1 MVTLHRSQ
9 WLSVS
14 LYIIIFVF
22 VIGCV
27 SKTSLSPDI
36 AKESSLYGNLSRS
49 QALEIVRTKARIGGS
64 DADYGSLGLDMDG
77 FSYQKTTKKT
87 ITEPLRKHKGGKPI
101 KRTSKSTRTTSVPW
115 EAISKMTP
123 QMLESEAFGQSFR
136 LKVGFTVNT
145 VKYSAR
151 VKEDRTLDLKARSY
165 EDLVDLVA
173 AIKLLSGR

>member
-1 MVTLHRSQ
+1 MVTLHRGQ
-9 WLSVS
+9 WLSVF
-14 LYIIIFVF
+14 LFTMILMFVA
-22 VIGCV
+22 GCV
-27 SKTSLSPDI
+27 SKTSLSLDI
-36 AKESSLYGNLSRS
+36 AHESSFYGNMNRS

-87 ITEPLRKHKGGKPI
+87 KSK

-115 EAISKMTP
+115 EAVSKMTP
-123 QMLESEAFGQSFR
+123 QMLESDAFGQSFR

-151 VKEDRTLDLKARSY
+151 VKEDRTLNLQARSY

-173 AIKLLSGR
+173 AIKLLSGL